1 MGAFQFF
8 HCGAID
14 DYSKKTMFWKAC
26 HFFEKITGDNF
37 TPNKINVP
45 VLKEKGS
52 SLKLVELKPYNRKL
66 INLYG
71 KSLIAVAAMEYIFAN
86 LFELLNFNHIET

>member
-1 MGAFQFF
+1 
-8 HCGAID
+8 
-14 DYSKKTMFWKAC
+14 
-26 HFFEKITGDNF
+26 
-37 TPNKINVP
+37 
-45 VLKEKGS
+45 
-52 SLKLVELKPYNRKL
+52 VELKPYNRKL